1 MIDTRNWT
9 RENLAWAAG
18 FLDGEGSFTVEASK
32 NPIKSIR
39 ITCGQNHPELL
50 YRLQN
55 ILGCGTVLKQTTR
68 DFYIWRISQRHLV
81 HYIGQALYEWMS
93 TKRKFEIDK
102 QHYMYAQAPERK
114 NYKW

>member
-1 MIDTRNWT
+1 MIDTSQWT

-50 YRLQN
+50 YRLQRVF
-55 ILGCGTVLKQTTR
+55 GCGTVRKQTTR

-81 HYIGQALYEWMS
+81 FFIGQSVYEWMS
-93 TKRKFEIDK
+93 IKRKAEIDK
-102 QHYMYAQAPERK
+102 QHMVYVSAPERR